1 VGITLNVALY
11 YPWLYLKSGGERTVS
26 EILRRSRHNWTIIT
40 NRYEADSTFDALR
53 AANIVELPRVSVK
66 RSFHHV
72 ALAGWRLLRQKLD
85 LTDQDALVVFCEGIG
100 DLVVFRNHDI
110 PVTCFCLT
118 PLRAAFD
125 SSYQM
130 EYLKMHRNQWHRRFA
145 LSIGA
150 AAFRVVDRRAWK
162 HYAHVFA
169 ISNEVKRRIVDGN
182 LCPAEKVSMIYP
194 GIDLSQLN
202 PSGVYEKNFLLC
214 SRIMWT
220 KNIELGIDAFLDLQ
234 ARRADLHDFTLT
246 IAGFV
251 DQKSRPY
258 IARLRERAAGCPQVK
273 FVESPSDQELFGLYQ
288 ACYAV
293 LYTPLNEDWGLVP
306 LEGMAL
312 EKPVVAVKRG
322 GPRETILDG
331 ETGFLVDP
339 EPKAFSAAMET
350 LADDPLRV
358 RRMGKAGRN
367 HVQRYEWTHFCTT
380 LDEYLDRVAKA
391 SPEVGAS
398 SRRPEPLESL

>member
-1 VGITLNVALY
+1 M
-11 YPWLYLKSGGERTVS
+11 
-26 EILRRSRHNWTIIT
+26 T

-53 AANIVELPRVSVK
+53 TANIVELARVSVK

-72 ALAGWRLLRQKLD
+72 AFAGWRMLRQKLD
-85 LTDQDALVVFCEGIG
+85 LADQDALVVFCEGIG
-100 DLVVFRNHDI
+100 DLVAFRNHEV
-110 PVTCFCLT
+110 PVICFCLT

-125 SSYQM
+125 SFYQV
-130 EYLKMHRNQWHRRFA
+130 EYLKMHQNQWYRRFA
-145 LSIGA
+145 LKIGA

-162 HYAHVFA
+162 HYTHVFA
-169 ISNEVKRRIVDGN
+169 ISHEVKRRILNGK
-182 LCPAEKVSMIYP
+182 LCPADKVSMIYP
-194 GIDLSQLN
+194 GIDLYQLN

-234 ARRADLHDFTLT
+234 ARRADLRDFTLT

-258 IARLRERAAGCPQVK
+258 IARLRERVAGCPQIK
-273 FVESPSDQELFGLYQ
+273 FVESPSDQELFALYQ
-288 ACYAV
+288 ACYTV

-322 GPRETILDG
+322 GPRETVLHG

-339 EPKAFSAAMET
+339 EPNAFSAAMEM
-350 LADDPLRV
+350 LADDPSRV
-358 RRMGKAGRN
+358 RRMGKAGRA
-367 HVQRYEWTHFCTT
+367 HVQRYEWTQFCNT
-380 LDEYLDRVAKA
+380 LDEYLDTVANTSSVVA
-391 SPEVGAS
+391 AS
-398 SRRPEPLESL
+398 SRRQEPQASL